1 MLDLKSLIR
10 DVPDHPIPG
19 IMFKDITPLLRHPA
33 GLALAVELMANPFR
47 GKGIDAVIGT
57 ESRGVMFGPA
67 IAPAL
72 SCGFVPIRKAGKL
85 PCATHQV
92 AYGLEY
98 GKDTV
103 EVHIDS
109 LKPGER
115 VVLVDDL
122 LATGGT
128 LKASCDLIKQLE
140 GHLVGIA
147 VLIELVELKGR
158 NMLDDQ
164 SLLHTVLAM

>member
-1 MLDLKSLIR
+1 M
-10 DVPDHPIPG
+10 
-19 IMFKDITPLLRHPA
+19 
-33 GLALAVELMANPFR
+33 
-47 GKGIDAVIGT
+47 
-57 ESRGVMFGPA
+57 
-67 IAPAL
+67 
-72 SCGFVPIRKAGKL
+72 
-85 PCATHQV
+85 